1 MTKKHTFPWSLLLR
15 FLITAVILVLI
26 YFYNRSEWPNQRAII
41 RASNPLWL
49 IAAFLSY
56 GVTTSLGIWRWH
68 ILLKACHA
76 EMRISRTI
84 QLTFIGLF
92 SNQFMPGAMGGD
104 LIKAIY
110 ASREIPHIKP
120 TVVMSIVMERLLG
133 FVAMFLVSTALI
145 LSRYEQLTRDPIT
158 RFAVHLYLGV
168 FLLVMIALAIGT
180 WKRAGEFLPFWRR
193 LPFSQSLGEAGRA
206 YQFFLSHPW
215 CFWGGL
221 ILSGFAHLSLMFTFY
236 FVSIALQM
244 NLNFIDLAAV
254 LPLIAVVTLIP
265 VTINGF
271 GLREVA
277 FQHFLSFAAM
287 TKSSCVALSLGGTFL
302 ILIWSLVGGPIYL
315 RFGRKKTNTRKA

>member
-1 MTKKHTFPWSLLLR
+1 MKKPAFPWSLLLR
-15 FLITAVILVLI
+15 FLATALILILV
-26 YFYNRSEWPNQRAII
+26 YFYNRNEWPHQMAII
-41 RASNPLWL
+41 RRSNPVWL
-49 IAAFLSY
+49 LAAFLCY
-56 GVTTSLGIWRWH
+56 GITTALGIWRWH
-68 ILLKACHA
+68 VLLKACHA
-76 EMRISRTI
+76 KMKLSRTI
-84 QLTFIGLF
+84 QLTFMGLF
-92 SNQFMPGAMGGD
+92 ANQFMPGAMGGD
-104 LIKAIY
+104 VVKAIY
-110 ASREIPHIKP
+110 TSREIPHIKP
-120 TVVMSIVMERLLG
+120 TVIMSIVMERLLG

-168 FLLVMIALAIGT
+168 FLIVIVVLAVGA
-180 WKRAGEFLPFWRR
+180 WNRAGDFLPFWKK
-193 LPFSQSLGEAGRA
+193 LPFREGLREAGQA
-206 YQFFLSHPW
+206 YQLFLRHPS

-221 ILSGFAHLSLMFTFY
+221 VLSALAHFSLMLTFY

-244 NLNFIDLAAV
+244 DLNFIDLAAV

-315 RFGRKKTNTRKA
+315 RYGRKPRNP